1 MRLFGIKNNWR
12 NSVRFVGLAALAALF
27 AFSFNCMAQDEPT
40 AHKTKNVVIVMMDG
54 MRWQE
59 IFGGADL
66 KLINKHG
73 PRLLASSGKRSS
85 QARELYWRE
94 TSTER
99 REALMPFLWG
109 VMAKKGQIYGN
120 RNLGSDSHVA
130 NRMKFSYPGYNET
143 LTGAPDDRHIHSNR
157 EIDNPNVTV
166 LEWLNKK
173 PAYHGKVA
181 AFGAWEVFDNI
192 FNTRRCDFLVNAGYE
207 PVKGD
212 HLTPE
217 IELLNELKAD
227 QPRIWDDEPFDALPF
242 YTAMEYLRASKP
254 RVMFIGLGETDDWGH
269 MGAYSEYL
277 NSAHRDDEYLRKLWD
292 QLQSMPEY
300 RDQTTLIVLPDHG
313 RGRGN
318 LWGWHGWP
326 FPGSGQTWMAF
337 MGPDTAAFGER
348 EMAATVTES
357 QVAATVAALL
367 GEDYGEDVTKA
378 ARPILDILPSSV
390 GQVAGVVAQE
400 STPGKRTFTGENNR

>member
-1 MRLFGIKNNWR
+1 
-12 NSVRFVGLAALAALF
+12 
-27 AFSFNCMAQDEPT
+27 MAQEGP
-40 AHKTKNVVIVMMDG
+40 AVHKTRNVVIVMMDG

-59 IFGGADL
+59 IFGGADP

-73 PRLLASSGKRSS
+73 PRLLSGSARRSS
-85 QARELYWRE
+85 QAKDLYWRE
-94 TSTER
+94 TSSER

-109 VMAKKGQIYGN
+109 VVAKNGQIYGN
-120 RNLGSDSHVA
+120 RHLGSDSQVA
-130 NRMKFSYPGYNET
+130 NHMKFSYPGYNET

-192 FNTRRCDFLVNAGYE
+192 FNKRRCDFLVNAGYE
-207 PVKGD
+207 AMKGD
-212 HLTPE
+212 QLTPE
-217 IELLNELKAD
+217 LELLNELKAN
-227 QPRIWDDEPFDALPF
+227 QPRVWEDEPFDALSF
-242 YTAMEYLRASKP
+242 YTAMEYLKTSKP

-269 MGAYSEYL
+269 MGAYPEYL
-277 NSAHRDDEYLRKLWD
+277 NSAHRDDEYLRKLWN

-326 FPGSGQTWMAF
+326 FPGSGQTWMAY
-337 MGPDTAAFGER
+337 MGPDTPALGER
-348 EMAATVTES
+348 EMAAPVTES
-357 QVAATVAALL
+357 QVAATLAALL
-367 GEDYGEDVTKA
+367 GEDYNEDVAKA
-378 ARPILDILPSSV
+378 ARPILDVLSSSA
-390 GQVAGVVAQE
+390 GQVSGVMAQE
-400 STPGKRTFTGENNR
+400 PAPVESLTFAGEKNR